1 VEGTRLLD
9 GARLSDVP
17 AATLATRQARI
28 AHAWALRDASLLHAD
43 SAASSAPVVVT
54 HRDVR
59 DRLQRL
65 APVFVQ
71 GEDVLPLRDADRLYW
86 VVQLYSA
93 SDRYPLSQRWQIAGG
108 IYSYFK
114 LAATA
119 LVDAQSG
126 RVHLIPVARPDAIAR
141 TWMAR
146 LPNLFTPV
154 TALPASLVAQLPMP
168 SESATAQI
176 RTFARY
182 GARLDGPVLRH
193 LPDSAF
199 VGGAPAPFVV
209 GEPAGGTKAWSV
221 PLLDAGDQLDGVATV
236 VGGADRVTWWVSAP
250 APGQR
255 WSALLDRLQATMDS
269 AQAAV
274 PETARREARLTAGRV
289 EPLVTTRGL
298 LLMQTVRWT
307 RGDGSVVIA
316 RVGITDGEQIGIG
329 TTIADALA
337 GIGAAV
343 GGPRPRT
350 VPGMA
355 MLEEPVEGAAARLYE
370 TMRQAM
376 RRGDWTAFGVAFD
389 SLGRVLGRPPR

>member
-1 VEGTRLLD
+1 
-9 GARLSDVP
+9 
-17 AATLATRQARI
+17 
-28 AHAWALRDASLLHAD
+28 
-43 SAASSAPVVVT
+43 
-54 HRDVR
+54 
-59 DRLQRL
+59 
-65 APVFVQ
+65 
-71 GEDVLPLRDADRLYW
+71 
-86 VVQLYSA
+86 
-93 SDRYPLSQRWQIAGG
+93 
-108 IYSYFK
+108 
-114 LAATA
+114 
-119 LVDAQSG
+119 
-126 RVHLIPVARPDAIAR
+126 
-141 TWMAR
+141 
-146 LPNLFTPV
+146 
-154 TALPASLVAQLPMP
+154 
-168 SESATAQI
+168 
-176 RTFARY
+176 
-182 GARLDGPVLRH
+182 
-193 LPDSAF
+193 
-199 VGGAPAPFVV
+199 
-209 GEPAGGTKAWSV
+209 
-221 PLLDAGDQLDGVATV
+221 
-236 VGGADRVTWWVSAP
+236 
-250 APGQR
+250 
-255 WSALLDRLQATMDS
+255 MDS